1 MGFSAR
7 WADFSRSAI
16 GAAALSTAGLSGAA
30 EDVSGDAAVL
40 GALAQRIQICQ
51 VADPQKP
58 ASSFAVTKGEPNEH
72 GDYWVRYACKR
83 ACTDWRQCTAPAVQR
98 NSGQELRHF
107 RQPDLPKPSLAFVVD
122 GMGGHLAWTA
132 DGFES
137 EPLMFIQHGGGGS
150 YFPTDTA
157 DFLEHKAQARTV
169 MADWQDGFVFD
180 IPWPP
185 GWEGWGYLT
194 RSSAEPSSVPK
205 MISRVAALLAWV
217 HANLSGGKP
226 FGAMSCSMGT
236 NAIFGPVIWDGLD
249 AAIDYQLVTGGPFF
263 WDINRACGVGAYEQ
277 GYCSLDGV
285 TSCAENADCPGSDL
299 DSNSFCR
306 QPKSIEQGEEWLY
319 ESVINHV
326 YASRSCQILA
336 SSANPEAPR
345 NAAFDEGSFGFR
357 AGADWHIDHLTDF
370 VVDVGGFPI
379 GGELEGG
386 DEAAL
391 LGHFMQI
398 YNRIEPP
405 ENRRWH
411 AFGDS
416 HHCRAFD
423 NGDAV
428 RIAIEGMGLKP
439 RLGSA
444 AAKKRHGL
452 ERRND

>member
-1 MGFSAR
+1 MR
-7 WADFSRSAI
+7 IVLPTERADFAR
-16 GAAALSTAGLSGAA
+16 LPL
-30 EDVSGDAAVL
+30 AAVGVL
-40 GALAQRIQICQ
+40 WGVASVAVPAATETGLDALAKQVQICAVPDAGAPSSAFE
-51 VADPQKP
+51 VA
-58 ASSFAVTKGEPNEH
+58 KGEPDVH
-72 GDYWVRYACKR
+72 GDYWVRYACKE
-83 ACTDWRQCTAPAVQR
+83 ACEDWRQCTAPAVQR
-98 NSGQELRHF
+98 NSKAGVRHF
-107 RQPDLPKPSLAFVVD
+107 RQPELPKPSLAFVVD

-132 DGFES
+132 DGFHA
-137 EPLMFIQHGGGGS
+137 EPLMFLQHGGGGS
-150 YFPTDTA
+150 YYPTGTA
-157 DFLEHKAQARTV
+157 DFLEHKAQVRTV

-194 RSSAEPSSVPK
+194 RTSAEPSSVPR
-205 MISRVAALLAWV
+205 MIGRVAALLAWI
-217 HANLSGGKP
+217 HANLAGDAP

-236 NAIFGPVIWDGLD
+236 NAIFGPVVWHGLD

-263 WDINRACGVGAYEQ
+263 WDINRACGVGAYDH

-285 TSCAENADCPGSDL
+285 TRCVRNADCPGADV

-306 QPKSIEQGEEWLY
+306 YPQAIEQGEEWLY

-326 YASRSCQILA
+326 YVTRDCRILA
-336 SSANPEAPR
+336 SSANPDAPR
-345 NAAFDEGSFGFR
+345 NPAFDDGSFGFR
-357 AGADWHIDHLTDF
+357 AGADWRIDHLTDF

-379 GGELEGG
+379 DGELEGG

-391 LGHFMQI
+391 LGHFMRI

-428 RIAIEGMGLKP
+428 RIAMDGMGLKP
-439 RLGSA
+439 RVGA
-444 AAKKRHGL
+444 AAPKKRHGL
-452 ERRND
+452 ERRNE